1 MGFPSGSDGKES
13 ACNTGD
19 PGQARS
25 LGQEDPPAEGN
36 GNLLQYP
43 CLENSMDRGAW
54 QAIVYGVS
62 NKLDT
67 TEQLTL
73 LLSLSE
79 ECRRCCVLYRKQVLK
94 RRHDLVSSTLSG
106 TGLTSPPPCSEN
118 RGRLRSSGESLA
130 QFISLKSCLKHS
142 QAEAQG
148 DLAWNRFNSF
158 I

>member
-13 ACNTGD
+13 ACNAAD

-25 LGQEDPPAEGN
+25 LGREDPPGEGN

-43 CLENSMDRGAW
+43 CLENSRDRGAW
-54 QAIVYGVS
+54 QAIVYRVS
-62 NKLDT
+62 NELDT

-73 LLSLSE
+73 LLSLSK

-94 RRHDLVSSTLSG
+94 RRHVLVSSTLPG

-118 RGRLRSSGESLA
+118 RGHLRSLGESLA
-130 QFISLKSCLKHS
+130 QFISLTSCLKHS

-148 DLAWNRFNSF
+148 GLAWNRFNSF